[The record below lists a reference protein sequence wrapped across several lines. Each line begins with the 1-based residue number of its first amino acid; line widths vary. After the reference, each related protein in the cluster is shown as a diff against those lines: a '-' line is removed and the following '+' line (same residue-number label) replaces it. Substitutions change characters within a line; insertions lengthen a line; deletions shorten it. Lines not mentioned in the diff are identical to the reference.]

1 MKKIAIA
8 TFYNHDNF
16 GAMLQAYALKKKLNE
31 LGAEVSFVSF
41 GDGKTGNL
49 SLNSAAPSSP
59 MIKKILAE
67 TQKRTENFDSF
78 RKKYFPAVSFC
89 PEIEKE
95 FDVFVAGSDQIWN
108 SAITG
113 NNDCYYLPFA
123 PDSKKISYAAS
134 FGRDRMNED
143 EKKYL
148 KEKLSGFLPCI
159 SVREKSGAALVKD
172 ITGSDA
178 AVCLDPVL
186 LTSSDDWSEFTAE
199 TYKTPYLLLIMV
211 QNDPVLYKSAKQT
224 AEEKGLA
231 LKVISASYFP
241 MIGFD
246 PWSGVPVEK
255 WVNLISGASY
265 VISSSFHGIAFSLIF
280 HRPFTFSPLKN
291 ELADRNSRVTE
302 LLSSLSLE
310 DRASRFDNDIDWEKI
325 EALREPEKKKSV
337 GFLKNA
343 LKERG
348 VLK

>member
-1 MKKIAIA
+1 MKKVAIA
-8 TFYNHDNF
+8 TFYDHDNF
-16 GAMLQAYALKKKLNE
+16 GAMLQAYALKKKLE
-31 LGAEVSFVSF
+31 EQGTEISFLSF

-49 SLNSAAPSSP
+49 AVNSAAPSSP

-67 TQKRTENFDSF
+67 TKKRSENFASF
-78 RKKYFPAVSFC
+78 RNKYLPAVSFY

-95 FDVFVAGSDQIWN
+95 FDAFVAGSDQIWN

-113 NNDCYYLPFA
+113 NNDSYYLPFV

-134 FGRDRMNED
+134 FGRDTVNDD

-148 KEKLSGFLPCI
+148 KEKLAGFLPCI
-159 SVREKSGAALVKD
+159 SVREKSGAALVKN
-172 ITGSDA
+172 ITGADA

-186 LTSSDDWSEFTAE
+186 LTLGEDWSEFTAE
-199 TYKTPYLLLIMV
+199 TDKTPYLLLIMV
-211 QNDPVLYKSAKQT
+211 QNDPALYKSAKQT
-224 AEEKGLA
+224 AEEKGLV

-241 MIGFD
+241 MIGFE

-255 WVNLISGASY
+255 WVDLISGASY

-302 LLSSLSLE
+302 LLSSLCLE
-310 DRASRFDNDIDWEKI
+310 DRVSRLDNSINWEKI
-325 EALREPEKKKSV
+325 EALREPERKKSV
-337 GFLKNA
+337 EFLKNA
-343 LKERG
+343 LAERG
-348 VLK
+348 VL